1 MNSKIK
7 HQYDALLA
15 LRSLTDRTTPVTAD
29 GAGGG
34 LVDLHLLTAGRG
46 DLKNLHGQTP
56 FDVIIHVDSVDTA
69 SGTETYV
76 LKLQTVDANGANP
89 TDVPG
94 GTLTIAAGLVGEP
107 IVLKLDLATVRL
119 VDADAAKLRIFAD
132 VGGAT
137 PAISYYAF
145 AAPNSKA

>member
-15 LRSLTDRTTPVTAD
+15 LRSLTDRATPVTAD

-34 LVDLHLLTAGRG
+34 YVDLHLLTAGRG

-56 FDVIIHVDSVDTA
+56 FDVVIHVDSADTN
-69 SGTETYV
+69 SGSETYT
-76 LKLQTVDANGANP
+76 LKLQTVDSDKANP
-89 TDVPG
+89 VDVPG
-94 GTLTIAAGLVGEP
+94 GTVAIAGGLVGEP
-107 IVLKLDLATVRL
+107 VVLKIDLQTVRL
-119 VDADAAKLRIFAD
+119 VDPDAAFLRIYAD

-137 PAISYYAF
+137 PSFTYYAF
-145 AAPNSKA
+145 AAPNAKA

>member
-7 HQYDALLA
+7 HGYDALLA
-15 LRSLTDRTTPVTAD
+15 LRSLTDRATPVVAD

-34 LVDLHLLTAGRG
+34 LVDLHRLTAGRG
-46 DLKNLHGQTP
+46 DLKNMYGQTP
-56 FDVIIHVDSVDTA
+56 FDVVIYVDSIDTT
-69 SGTETYV
+69 SSTETYT
-76 LKLQTVDANGANP
+76 LKLQTVDAAGANP

-94 GTLTIAAGLVGEP
+94 GSVTITAGLVDEP
-107 IVLKLDLATVRL
+107 IVLKIDLATVML
-119 VDADAAKLRIFAD
+119 ADADAAKLRIFAD

-137 PAISYYAF
+137 PSIVYYAF